1 MNTLPEL
8 LSPAGDMDAL
18 RAAVD
23 SGADAV
29 YLGAKAFGARASA
42 MNFDDEALLRAV
54 EYAHLYHARVYVT
67 VNTLVKETEF
77 AGVRDTL
84 RDVSAA
90 GADAVIVQDLGV
102 AKLVR
107 EDFPELEL
115 HASTQMALSNAA
127 DAAFAGKMGFSRVV
141 LARECTL
148 EEIRNVVRTGIETEV
163 FAHGALCTAV
173 SGRCLMSSMAGG
185 RSGNR
190 GRCAQPCRLE
200 LEWNGKK
207 AAWLSLRDLCTVEHL
222 PEFCAAG
229 VTSLKLEGRL
239 KSPEYVAVVT
249 EVYRKALDDIKAGKF
264 DPADGRPMEKLRQ
277 IFNRGGF
284 TRGHAFHA
292 EDAELCSTKRVAH
305 EGLPVGKVLRVRGH
319 LADVRL
325 SRRLNNEDSLQIR
338 GAQDYDLR
346 YSGPEVAAGEIA
358 TLRLRPD
365 IHAEAGAEVAKLSD
379 AVQLNQA
386 RDHSPKKIP
395 ITMKAVFAL
404 DRPMRLTLS
413 DGFSTVTAEGDR
425 VQNAANRAATA
436 DDVCR
441 QLQKLGDT
449 PFCMAEGVQPE
460 IQLEDGL
467 FLPVSALNALRRQA
481 AEELL
486 QARIRDFGRNAEKQA
501 VTETTEPVRL
511 HVRREKADFD
521 PGSLTV
527 IFSRPE
533 MAQALLDAGAD
544 RLWYQPES
552 YRPEELAEGLD
563 KLPRGVWLRLPAQC
577 SGETLESIGKI
588 VSQRQERIGGL
599 VAESLGQ
606 LDFMPALPMAAG
618 TQLPITN
625 RAAVENL
632 QNCGLSAITLWTEWN
647 RTEVEKMLPTGLPV
661 LMKMYG
667 REQLMLLNHCPKRVE
682 KGLAANRSKCA
693 ICKTPSMTCGEENPV
708 LTDQRGYAFPMKRT
722 AYPEGCIISVY
733 NALPTDLRES
743 ETDRIRMNAG
753 MLLHFTTE
761 APETA
766 LNLTRTF
773 SRLRRGEAVSGPENA
788 TSGHW
793 KRGVE

>member
-1 MNTLPEL
+1 MNTFPEL
-8 LSPAGDMDAL
+8 LSPAGDMEAL

-42 MNFDDEALLRAV
+42 VNFDDEALVRAV

-77 AGVRDTL
+77 SGVRDTL
-84 RDVSAA
+84 RDVQAA

-107 EDFPELEL
+107 EEFPGLDL

-127 DAAFAGKMGFSRVV
+127 DAAFAQKLGFCRVV

-148 EEIRNVVRTGIETEV
+148 EEIRNVVSIGIETEV

-190 GRCAQPCRLE
+190 GRCAQPCRME
-200 LEWNGKK
+200 LNWNGQK

-222 PEFCAAG
+222 PEFCNAG

-249 EVYRKALDDIKAGKF
+249 ETYRRALDQIKAGTF
-264 DPADGRPMEKLRQ
+264 DARDDRPLEKLRQ

-305 EGLPVGKVLRVRGH
+305 EGLTMGKVLRVRGH

-325 SRRLNNEDSLQIR
+325 TRKLNNEDSLQIR
-338 GAQDYDLR
+338 GQQDYDLR
-346 YSGPEVAAGEIA
+346 YSGPEVNAGDIA

-365 IHAEAGAEVAKLSD
+365 IHAEAGAEVARLSD
-379 AVQLNQA
+379 ARQLKQA
-386 RDHSPKKIP
+386 REHQPEKIP
-395 ITMKAVFAL
+395 VTMKAAFVL
-404 DRPMRLTLS
+404 GEPMRLTLS
-413 DGFSTVTAEGDR
+413 DGISTVTAEGDMA
-425 VQNAANRAATA
+425 QKAANRAAA
-436 DDVCR
+436 VEDVTK

-449 PFCMAEGVQPE
+449 PFCMAEDVQPE
-460 IQLEDGL
+460 ILLEDGL

-486 QARIRDFGRNAEKQA
+486 RARIRDFGRKDEAQG
-501 VTETTEPVRL
+501 ETDTAAPLRPFVQR
-511 HVRREKADFD
+511 KAADFTPD
-521 PGSLTV
+521 SLTV

-552 YRPEELAEGLD
+552 YRPEELAAGLD
-563 KLPRGVWLRLPAQC
+563 KLPHGVWLRLPAQC
-577 SGETLESIGKI
+577 SRETLEVIGKI
-588 VSQRQERIGGL
+588 VDSRQERLGGL

-606 LDFMPALPMAAG
+606 LDFMPGLPMAAG

-647 RTEVEKMLPTGLPV
+647 RTETERMLPAGMPV

-682 KGLAANRSKCA
+682 KGLAANRSQCA
-693 ICKTPSMTCGEENPV
+693 ICKTPSMTCGEEHPV
-708 LTDQRGYAFPMKRT
+708 LTDQPGYAFPMKRT

-733 NALPTDLRES
+733 NALPTDLREN
-743 ETDRIRMNAG
+743 EADRIRMNAG

-773 SRLRRGEAVSGPENA
+773 SRLRQGETVSGPENA